1 MARSERWALNGRE
14 QAREVGALSVLVRDA
29 GDGLWRAW
37 IRGERGEVRVFEGTE
52 KDAKEAARTA
62 ERLVLDAIRWGAI
75 EAAARIEEW
84 AMTRDIELAG

>member
-1 MARSERWALNGRE
+1 MARNERWSLNGRE
-14 QAREVGALSVLVRDA
+14 QTREVGALSVVVKDA
-29 GDGLWRAW
+29 GDGVWRAW

-62 ERLVLDAIRWGAI
+62 ERLVLDSIRWGAV

-84 AMTRDIELAG
+84 ATARDIELAG